1 MIIKEI
7 PQSGETRYF
16 EIQTTKIIKDIND
29 KDVEVKDTNKKVCL
43 QELSDKKQEL
53 LKQFQDVKV
62 EHLAIEEFEINNVK
76 LPMPEPVEPV
86 EEVVLIEED
95 IIKEEDL
102 TK

>member
-29 KDVEVKDTNKKVCL
+29 NDVEVKDTNKKVCL

-53 LKQFQDVKV
+53 LKQFQNVKV
-62 EHLAIEEFEINNVK
+62 EHLAIEEFEKNNVK
-76 LPMPEPVEPV
+76 LPMPEPVKEV
-86 EEVVLIEED
+86 EEVVLVEED
-95 IIKEEDL
+95 VIK
-102 TK
+102 